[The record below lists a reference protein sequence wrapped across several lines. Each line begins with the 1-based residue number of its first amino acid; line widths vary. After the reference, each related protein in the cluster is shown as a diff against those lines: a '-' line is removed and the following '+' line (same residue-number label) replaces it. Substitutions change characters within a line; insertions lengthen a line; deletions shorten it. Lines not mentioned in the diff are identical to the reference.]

1 MSKGAS
7 FGALFFLFLLLL
19 FRFVHV
25 LLYLLDLLLEVGVFG
40 LEAVA
45 SIGERLEILLQFEDL
60 GYEFVLLVVFLFFLV
75 FVVLDDVPGLRGSL
89 HGDDTQNKYYRSYL
103 FEFNYITSAWEIRFF
118 AQANSNPCPAST
130 TTRSATSRTSSK
142 YSATITNS

>member
-7 FGALFFLFLLLL
+7 FGALFFLFLLPL

-75 FVVLDDVPGLRGSL
+75 FVVLDDVPGLRVSL

-103 FEFNYITSAWEIRFF
+103 FEFNYITSAWEIRFLDPL
-118 AQANSNPCPAST
+118 N
-130 TTRSATSRTSSK
+130 
-142 YSATITNS
+142 